1 MGRARHADVT
11 AQGLDEPVRSWD
23 AEERRLEAKPLV
35 RRKLVHRTASERAWE
50 PAWPALRLGNDAPH
64 RQAAAAATQGW
75 RPADLASAA
84 RSEQLAADAAPRSA
98 LRLLESV
105 FSRAPNHLPCKR
117 AFAPAPCA
125 HVPGVRLPQRPAFP
139 GRGTAPHRTA
149 NMSKAE
155 C

>member
-35 RRKLVHRTASERAWE
+35 RRKPVHRTASERAWE
-50 PAWPALRLGNDAPH
+50 PAWPALPLGNDAPH
-64 RQAAAAATQGW
+64 RQAEVAATQCW
-75 RPADLASAA
+75 RPVNLASAA
-84 RSEQLAADAAPRSA
+84 RSEQGAADAAPRSA
-98 LRLLESV
+98 LRLQESG
-105 FSRAPNHLPCKR
+105 FSRAPSHLPCRR
-117 AFAPAPCA
+117 AFAAA
-125 HVPGVRLPQRPAFP
+125 PGVPLPQGPAFP

-155 C
+155 Y

>member
-23 AEERRLEAKPLV
+23 AEERRLEAKPPV

-50 PAWPALRLGNDAPH
+50 PAWPALPLGNDAPH
-64 RQAAAAATQGW
+64 RQAEAAATQCW

-84 RSEQLAADAAPRSA
+84 RSEQGAANAAPRSV
-98 LRLLESV
+98 LRLQESG
-105 FSRAPNHLPCKR
+105 FSRAPSHLLCRR

-125 HVPGVRLPQRPAFP
+125 HVRGVRLPQRPAFP
-139 GRGTAPHRTA
+139 ERGTAMLRAA
-149 NMSKAE
+149 NMSKAG